1 MKKNILLFLLFGIH
15 LFLVGQTKEI
25 GTDKFPFEQVSLE
38 TDRDIYLSGETIWF
52 TAKINIE
59 NRQDAVSQIIYLELY
74 NTDQKSLAQKKFRIK
89 DGNVQGAFEIPSEF
103 LSETYFLRAYTR
115 YNKNFPVDYFFITTI
130 EIINSR
136 IGLPKKVIDYK
147 LDPVIFY
154 SSKPLNN
161 NRHRI
166 NFIISEET
174 QDDINEVFLFA
185 NSKLQTKA
193 KLLDNGW
200 GELEYAISDSTEYSL
215 AFIKPSKDTLFRKL
229 DLNSI
234 NDYSIE
240 LGVQNN
246 RQQFVTVNQPKN
258 IKTNP
263 NEVYT
268 IELINSKLRTFSNLA
283 FTFSNNSFQF
293 SIPQEIINTN
303 GIYFILLKNS
313 DENIIA
319 VHSTATINKTEI
331 TLKTSPNKSIFSQ
344 REKVSFGINMPDN
357 TNIRNIGIKVIPK
370 GTELSTLKKLSHYIF
385 EPQLLLS
392 YLKTEFNPNNLS
404 PEELRICMQIIN
416 NQLNTKPFKNLL
428 YSPTTKVMQWV
439 PEIRDIGL
447 SGTIVKRLSQEPLP
461 NIPIY
466 LSIFK
471 EHPQIH
477 IYNSRKDGS
486 FLFSLNNF
494 ERNQHV
500 FLCPLFNQ
508 SDELE
513 LKIHTDFSPN
523 FPDIISPPL
532 TVDSSSTNLLEQLL
546 VAYQTSKV
554 YKTGSKEQDFS
565 ISPLPYAFDNPE
577 ISIVLDDYIETPTLE
592 IVFKELV
599 PKIRVKKRNENYSLS
614 IFDDERKLHYNNPL
628 ILVDNIPIFN
638 INQLMKISPKIIEKI
653 EMHSTPFILG
663 DHTIYGIIMIST
675 FTKNFGGITM
685 PKSSTFF
692 EYQTV
697 SPSYNFRAK
706 TYNSSGELKSRK
718 SDFRTLLHWD
728 PIITLKSDSEM
739 SFYTSDQSGEYEIFI
754 WGSLSTGQTFHS
766 RLFDFQVSD

>member
-1 MKKNILLFLLFGIH
+1 MKKNIILILLFGIH
-15 LFLVGQTKEI
+15 LFLAGQTKEI
-25 GTDKFPFEQVSLE
+25 GRNKLPFEQVSLE

-59 NRQDAVSQIIYLELY
+59 NRQEAVSQIIYLELF

-89 DGNVQGAFEIPSEF
+89 NGNVQGAFEIPSEF

-136 IGLPKKVIDYK
+136 IGLPKKAIDYK
-147 LDPVIFY
+147 PDPVIFY

-174 QDDINEVFLFA
+174 QDDKNEVFLVA
-185 NSKLQTKA
+185 NSKLQTKS
-193 KLLDNGW
+193 KLLGNGW
-200 GELEYAISDSTEYSL
+200 GELEFALSDSTEYSL

-234 NDYSIE
+234 NEYSIE
-240 LGVQNN
+240 SGIPSNMLQLI
-246 RQQFVTVNQPKN
+246 TVNQPKN
-258 IKTNP
+258 IKTSP

-268 IELINSKLRTFSNLA
+268 IELINSKLRTFSNFA

-293 SIPQEIINTN
+293 PTPQVITNTN

-313 DENIIA
+313 DDNIIA
-319 VHSTATINKTEI
+319 AHSIAILNKTEI
-331 TLKTSPNKSIFSQ
+331 TFKTSTNKRIFSQ
-344 REKVSFGINMPDN
+344 REKIHFSINTLDN

-370 GTELSTLKKLSHYIF
+370 GTELSTLKKLSQYIS

-416 NQLNTKPFKNLL
+416 SQLNTEPFRNLL
-428 YSPTTKVMQWV
+428 YSPTSKVMQWV

-447 SGTIVKRLSQEPLP
+447 SGSIVKRLSQEPVP
-461 NIPIY
+461 SIPIY

-477 IYNSRKDGS
+477 IYSSREDGS

-508 SDELE
+508 QDEVE

-523 FPDIISPPL
+523 FPNLISPPL
-532 TVDSSSTNLLEQLL
+532 TVDSSSTYLLEQML
-546 VAYQTSKV
+546 VASQTTKV
-554 YKTGSKEQDFS
+554 YKTDSKEQDFS

-577 ISIVLDDYIETPTLE
+577 ISIVLDDFIETPTLE
-592 IVFKELV
+592 IVFRELV
-599 PKIRVKKRNENYSLS
+599 PNIRVRKRNENYRLS
-614 IFDDERKLHYNNPL
+614 IFDKERKLYYNTPL

-638 INQLMKISPKIIEKI
+638 INELMKISPKIIEKI
-653 EMHSTPFILG
+653 EIHSTPFILG
-663 DHTIYGIIMIST
+663 DHTINGIIMIST
-675 FTKNFGGITM
+675 FTKIFGGITM

-697 SPSYNFRAK
+697 SPSFNFKAK
-706 TYNSSGELKSRK
+706 TYNSGRELKFRE

-728 PIITLKSDSEM
+728 PIITLTKNSEV

-754 WGSLSTGQTFHS
+754 WGSLSTGQTFSS